1 MHLGD
6 KVDFWTVIAIEP
18 ERRLTL
24 SFDMKTPGAGVLEFE
39 LEEIDGKTR
48 LTATAYWHPAG
59 VWGLLYW
66 YSLVPLHVILFE
78 GMTKAIAR
86 QAELSET

>member
-1 MHLGD
+1 
-6 KVDFWTVIAIEP
+6 
-18 ERRLTL
+18 
-24 SFDMKTPGAGVLEFE
+24 VLEFE

-86 QAELSET
+86 RAELCAASRTRQVPVAERVLDP

>member
-1 MHLGD
+1 
-6 KVDFWTVIAIEP
+6 
-18 ERRLTL
+18 
-24 SFDMKTPGAGVLEFE
+24 MKTPGAGVLEFE
-39 LEEIDGKTR
+39 LEEIDGKTQ

-86 QAELSET
+86 QAELNAV